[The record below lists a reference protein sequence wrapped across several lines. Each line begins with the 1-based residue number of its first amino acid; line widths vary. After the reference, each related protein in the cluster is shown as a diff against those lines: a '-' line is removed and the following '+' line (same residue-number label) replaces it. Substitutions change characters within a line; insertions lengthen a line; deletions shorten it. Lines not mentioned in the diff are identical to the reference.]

1 MLKVRYSLSLLILSS
16 YLFAEPSAFDAGVID
31 SDNPYG
37 LSESERM
44 LVENRKRSLSNQKLI
59 RKQAI
64 LIEQLQE
71 KIEGLESVVDSLS
84 SKMGQTGQKLNELD
98 SLGQKESS
106 DDIKNLQDQIDA
118 IKEKNS
124 EYYKKI
130 DKSLKNL
137 TKLISGSVVDS
148 DKKSSYKSSHKSK
161 TKKETPLS
169 NAKLLQSAIQAYRSK
184 NYKKAEEIF
193 TKLATKNYKPAQ
205 TNFYLGEI
213 SYYTKKYDDA
223 IAFYKTSVGFYDKAS
238 YMPKLL
244 LHTAL
249 SFKKLGEGDSAKQFF
264 RTLIDSYPD
273 SPEANIA
280 KKY

>member
-1 MLKVRYSLSLLILSS
+1 MLKVRYSLFLLILSS

-64 LIEQLQE
+64 LIERLQE

-84 SKMGQTGQKLNELD
+84 SKIGRTLSQKD
-98 SLGQKESS
+98 SS
-106 DDIKNLQDQIDA
+106 DDINNLQQQIDQ

-130 DKSLKNL
+130 DESLKKL
-137 TKLISGSVVDS
+137 TKLISVSVGDS
-148 DKKSSYKSSHKSK
+148 DKKSSHKSSHKSK
-161 TKKETPLS
+161 KERPVS
-169 NAKLLQSAIQAYRSK
+169 NSDLLQSAIQAYRSK

-193 TKLATKNYKPAQ
+193 TKLATKNYKPAK

-213 SYYTKKYDDA
+213 SYYSKKYDDA

-249 SFKKLGEGDSAKQFF
+249 SFKKLGEDDSAEQFF
-264 RTLIDSYPD
+264 TTLIDSYPD

-280 KKY
+280 RKY